1 MSIIEDVVK
10 GVTSPLTAPL
20 DVIKEIVGKFSS
32 GKDKL
37 DAELALA
44 KIEEEKAQRETEL
57 LNAQIELNKI
67 DAQSISYWNSGWRP
81 AIGWVGALCLALYY
95 IPQFIIATIF
105 WVIVFYKTGM
115 IVPYPIDPTSLIQ
128 LICGMLGM
136 AAFRTYEKTVN
147 SKPAK

>member
-10 GVTSPLTAPL
+10 GVVSPLTAPL

-44 KIEEEKAQRETEL
+44 KIEDEKAERESQL
-57 LNAQIELNKI
+57 LAAQIELNKI
-67 DAQSISYWNSGWRP
+67 DAQSMSFWNSGWRP
-81 AIGWVGALCLALYY
+81 GIGWTCALCLFLFYV
-95 IPQFIIATIF
+95 PQFVIASIF
-105 WVIVFYKTGM
+105 WVIVFCKTGT
-115 IVPYPIDPTSLIQ
+115 IAPYPINPDSLIQ

-136 AAFRTYEKTVN
+136 AAFRTYEKSVN
-147 SKPAK
+147 IRK